1 MRYDDVDA
9 DEAVDLIATLPRGSA
24 YVRAVRPDLA
34 WSEQREGIADLQ
46 DTVWQVAYALRGVA
60 GDPHRVT
67 RPADVV
73 ARREASAKAGSVRQA
88 IEGGEW
94 APMEEMG

>member
-9 DEAVDLIATLPRGSA
+9 DEAVDLIATLPRGSE

-46 DTVWQVAYALRGVA
+46 DTMWQVAYALRGVSS
-60 GDPHRVT
+60 DPYHVT

-73 ARREASAKAGSVRQA
+73 ARREASAKAGSVRQT

>member
-46 DTVWQVAYALRGVA
+46 DTMWQVAYALRGVKD
-60 GDPHRVT
+60 DPYRVT
-67 RPADVV
+67 PTWWPAGRRPP
-73 ARREASAKAGSVRQA
+73 RRAASGKR
-88 IEGGEW
+88 
-94 APMEEMG
+94 

>member
-1 MRYDDVDA
+1 MRYEDVGA

-46 DTVWQVAYALRGVA
+46 DTLWEIAYALRGVST
-60 GDPHRVT
+60 DPYRVT
-67 RPADVV
+67 RPADVAARKV
-73 ARREASAKAGSVRQA
+73 AAAKSADVRST

-94 APMEEMG
+94 SPLQDEG